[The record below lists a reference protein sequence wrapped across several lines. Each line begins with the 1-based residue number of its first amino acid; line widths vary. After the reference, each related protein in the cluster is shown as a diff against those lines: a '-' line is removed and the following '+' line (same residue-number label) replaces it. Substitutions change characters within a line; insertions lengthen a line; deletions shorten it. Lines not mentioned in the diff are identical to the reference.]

1 MSKPKK
7 ILFLA
12 HGNNDIDHYLPIISN
27 LNKKFFEKFLF
38 FVPDNNSA
46 GISKFHSH
54 LLKKEKIKIIYS
66 INIISNIFLKFLVI
80 LSYKLKKI
88 RLSKIQNNT
97 IYKFFNIADYFVK
110 TLLDFL
116 VSKIENEKNF
126 DNFITKNEFN
136 IAVIDIIG
144 ISKEDSKKNFFKYVM
159 FNLVHKL
166 KSKKIPILM
175 ISHGAVIRHFKKSK
189 AEKQKNNIKPN
200 LLSVCNSY
208 EIDFYKDYAANK
220 KTMKILGDVRYDYNW
235 IKYLKR
241 ENKKFSKNIIS
252 NNKIKV
258 LYIMGNLTFINNK
271 IVEKKINEEINNL
284 LTDFSNIE
292 LWVKLH
298 PRANVAFRGFK
309 NPNLKIFGNEVDTS
323 LLVELSDIVLSTFSG
338 ILTQSIIQ
346 KKRTIFYDS
355 WKRHLKNNKTI
366 FDKTPC
372 VKKIS
377 NYNDLKQEI
386 SKFSKN
392 KKISKIAINQFYK
405 KFISGNTPLSV
416 SIINK
421 YINTINLLL
430 KSKIQ
435 A

>member
-1 MSKPKK
+1 M
-7 ILFLA
+7 
-12 HGNNDIDHYLPIISN
+12 
-27 LNKKFFEKFLF
+27 
-38 FVPDNNSA
+38 PDNNSA
-46 GISKFHSH
+46 GISKFQSH

-110 TLLDFL
+110 TFLDFL

-136 IAVIDIIG
+136 IAVLDIIG

-175 ISHGAVIRHFKKSK
+175 ISHGAVIRYFKKSK
-189 AEKQKNNIKPN
+189 ADIQKNNIKPN
-200 LLSVCNSY
+200 LLTVCNSY
-208 EIDFYKDYAANK
+208 EVDFLKDYAANK

-241 ENKKFSKNIIS
+241 ENKKFSKNIIC

-298 PRANVAFRGFK
+298 PRANVAFNGFK

-392 KKISKIAINQFYK
+392 KKISKVAINQFYK

>member
-1 MSKPKK
+1 M
-7 ILFLA
+7 
-12 HGNNDIDHYLPIISN
+12 
-27 LNKKFFEKFLF
+27 
-38 FVPDNNSA
+38 
-46 GISKFHSH
+46 
-54 LLKKEKIKIIYS
+54 
-66 INIISNIFLKFLVI
+66 
-80 LSYKLKKI
+80 
-88 RLSKIQNNT
+88 
-97 IYKFFNIADYFVK
+97 
-110 TLLDFL
+110 
-116 VSKIENEKNF
+116 
-126 DNFITKNEFN
+126 
-136 IAVIDIIG
+136 
-144 ISKEDSKKNFFKYVM
+144 
-159 FNLVHKL
+159 
-166 KSKKIPILM
+166 
-175 ISHGAVIRHFKKSK
+175 
-189 AEKQKNNIKPN
+189 
-200 LLSVCNSY
+200 
-208 EIDFYKDYAANK
+208 
-220 KTMKILGDVRYDYNW
+220 
-235 IKYLKR
+235 
-241 ENKKFSKNIIS
+241 
-252 NNKIKV
+252 
-258 LYIMGNLTFINNK
+258 
-271 IVEKKINEEINNL
+271 
-284 LTDFSNIE
+284 
-292 LWVKLH
+292 
-298 PRANVAFRGFK
+298 AFRGFK